1 MLTQG
6 IPTVS
11 TLQNARRYQSPH
23 LNLFKRLICITG
35 SFRRSG
41 SGACLHHVGVTENM
55 QGSVGE
61 GGRERGGV
69 LLLARCFFTNARYQ
83 TGTELVAE
91 DIMF

>member
-1 MLTQG
+1 MLTRG

-11 TLQNARRYQSPH
+11 TLQNARRHQSPH

-61 GGRERGGV
+61 GGRKGG

-83 TGTELVAE
+83 TGTQPVAE
-91 DIMF
+91 DNMF